1 MFSTEIV
8 RWLQQFTILTPF
20 MRAFSFAG
28 NEEFFLLLLPLF
40 YLCIDR
46 RAALKLGALLLIG
59 DALNTILKIAFA
71 LPRPYWIDRSIV
83 PLSTDTSFGLPSSHA
98 QNAASIWG
106 WLALCSR
113 RSMALVGALI
123 LIAGIGISRVFL
135 GVHFPIDVCAGWLI
149 GAIVL
154 WIFRVY
160 ENRVFAFLARQSLL
174 RLILWA
180 TAIAALMLGVW
191 MMVSALRSAAP
202 MTNPEMLEVFNPKA
216 IVSRS
221 GALWGLIV
229 GAALASRYARF
240 VLDGSLGQRVLRLII
255 ALIGVGLIWKGLQVL
270 AGDALW
276 LRWMRYA
283 LLTLW
288 VTYFAPRLL
297 MALKLLPAQAQQ
309 VLAGAKQ

>member
-8 RWLQQFTILTPF
+8 RWLQQFTFLTPV
-20 MRAFSFAG
+20 MKAFSFAG

-40 YLCIDR
+40 YLCLDR

-113 RSMALVGALI
+113 RSMAIIGALI

-135 GVHFPIDVCAGWLI
+135 GVHFPIDVIAGWTI
-149 GAIVL
+149 GALVL

-160 ENRVFAFLARQSLL
+160 EDRVFATFARQSLL
-174 RLILWA
+174 RQIIWA
-180 TAIAALMLGVW
+180 TGIAALLLGIW
-191 MMVSALRSAAP
+191 LLVSALRPAP
-202 MTNPEMLEVFNPKA
+202 TLTNPEMLEGFNPKA

-229 GAALASRYARF
+229 GAALASRHARF
-240 VLDGSLGQRVLRLII
+240 VLDGSLGQRVLRLVI
-255 ALIGVGLIWKGLQVL
+255 ALIGIGLIWKGVQVL

-283 LLTLW
+283 FLTLW
-288 VTYFAPRLL
+288 VTYFAPRVLIT
-297 MALKLLPAQAQQ
+297 MKLLRAVNENRA
-309 VLAGAKQ
+309 ATA